1 MIWLVMFVGGIFT
14 FGTRFVMLSGW
25 VAHGLPR
32 WLIDALAFVPI
43 AVLTAILLPAVLID
57 PATQQIIVIGN
68 KRIVAAV
75 VATIIALLTRNVIAT
90 ISSGLAT
97 LWLVQWWLLV
107 AVGLVILCLGG
118 LMSDLN
124 LWRSHHFFAPA
135 LDQGWSPHQLHALSI

>member
-1 MIWLVMFVGGIFT
+1 MIWLVMIVGGIFT

-43 AVLTAILLPAVLID
+43 AVLTAILVPAVLID

-68 KRIVAAV
+68 ARIFAAV

-90 ISSGLAT
+90 ISLGLAT
-97 LWLVQWWLLV
+97 LWFAQWWL
-107 AVGLVILCLGG
+107 
-118 LMSDLN
+118 
-124 LWRSHHFFAPA
+124 
-135 LDQGWSPHQLHALSI
+135 

>member
-1 MIWLVMFVGGIFT
+1 MIWLVMIVGGIFT

-43 AVLTAILLPAVLID
+43 AVLTAILVPAVLID
-57 PATQQIIVIGN
+57 PATQQIVVIGN

-97 LWLVQWWLLV
+97 LWFVQWWL
-107 AVGLVILCLGG
+107 
-118 LMSDLN
+118 
-124 LWRSHHFFAPA
+124 
-135 LDQGWSPHQLHALSI
+135 

>member
-1 MIWLVMFVGGIFT
+1 MIWLVMMVCGMFT

-43 AVLTAILLPAVLID
+43 AVLTAILVPAVLID

-97 LWLVQWWLLV
+97 LWFLQWWL
-107 AVGLVILCLGG
+107 
-118 LMSDLN
+118 
-124 LWRSHHFFAPA
+124 
-135 LDQGWSPHQLHALSI
+135 

>member
-1 MIWLVMFVGGIFT
+1 MIWLVMIVGGIFT

-43 AVLTAILLPAVLID
+43 AVLTAILVPVVLID

-97 LWLVQWWLLV
+97 LWFVQWWL
-107 AVGLVILCLGG
+107 
-118 LMSDLN
+118 
-124 LWRSHHFFAPA
+124 
-135 LDQGWSPHQLHALSI
+135 

>member
-1 MIWLVMFVGGIFT
+1 MIWLVMILGGIFT
-14 FGTRFVMLSGW
+14 FGTRFMMLSGW

-43 AVLTAILLPAVLID
+43 AVLTAILVPAVLID

-68 KRIVAAV
+68 ERIVAAV

-97 LWLVQWWLLV
+97 LWFVQWWL
-107 AVGLVILCLGG
+107 
-118 LMSDLN
+118 
-124 LWRSHHFFAPA
+124 
-135 LDQGWSPHQLHALSI
+135 

>member
-1 MIWLVMFVGGIFT
+1 MIWLVMIVGGIFT

-43 AVLTAILLPAVLID
+43 AVLTAILVPAVLID
-57 PATQQIIVIGN
+57 PVTQQIIVIGN

-97 LWLVQWWLLV
+97 LWFVQWWL
-107 AVGLVILCLGG
+107 
-118 LMSDLN
+118 
-124 LWRSHHFFAPA
+124 
-135 LDQGWSPHQLHALSI
+135 

>member
-1 MIWLVMFVGGIFT
+1 MIWLVMIVGGIFT

-43 AVLTAILLPAVLID
+43 AVLTAILVPAVLID

-68 KRIVAAV
+68 ARIIAAV

-97 LWLVQWWLLV
+97 LWFVQLWL
-107 AVGLVILCLGG
+107 
-118 LMSDLN
+118 
-124 LWRSHHFFAPA
+124 
-135 LDQGWSPHQLHALSI
+135 

>member
-1 MIWLVMFVGGIFT
+1 MIWLVMILGGIFT

-43 AVLTAILLPAVLID
+43 AVLTAILVPAVLID

-68 KRIVAAV
+68 ARVVAAV

-97 LWLVQWWLLV
+97 LWFVQW
-107 AVGLVILCLGG
+107 
-118 LMSDLN
+118 
-124 LWRSHHFFAPA
+124 
-135 LDQGWSPHQLHALSI
+135 

>member
-1 MIWLVMFVGGIFT
+1 MIWLVMIVGGIFT

-25 VAHGLPR
+25 VAHGLPK

-43 AVLTAILLPAVLID
+43 AVLTAILVPAVLID

-97 LWLVQWWLLV
+97 LWFVQWWL
-107 AVGLVILCLGG
+107 
-118 LMSDLN
+118 
-124 LWRSHHFFAPA
+124 
-135 LDQGWSPHQLHALSI
+135 

>member
-1 MIWLVMFVGGIFT
+1 MIWLVMIVGGIFT

-43 AVLTAILLPAVLID
+43 AVLTAILVPAVLID
-57 PATQQIIVIGN
+57 PATQQIIIQGN
-68 KRIVAAV
+68 ARIVAAV

-97 LWLVQWWLLV
+97 LWFVQWW
-107 AVGLVILCLGG
+107 
-118 LMSDLN
+118 M
-124 LWRSHHFFAPA
+124 
-135 LDQGWSPHQLHALSI
+135 

>member
-1 MIWLVMFVGGIFT
+1 MIWLVMILGGIFT

-43 AVLTAILLPAVLID
+43 AVLTAILVPAVLID

-90 ISSGLAT
+90 ISSGLTT
-97 LWLVQWWLLV
+97 LWFLQWWL
-107 AVGLVILCLGG
+107 
-118 LMSDLN
+118 
-124 LWRSHHFFAPA
+124 
-135 LDQGWSPHQLHALSI
+135 